1 MGLFDL
7 DDFDMPEEKKRKRQY
22 KEEMK
27 NLLESMEPTGKITL
41 TAKWDDNLGV
51 ILIGATKLGT
61 LIRYETIKS
70 VEVEQ
75 EVKLITESKGETKKK
90 GVVKRSIVGG
100 VLFGPA
106 GAIIGGATAKE
117 KTNVQAQTRQ
127 EIIRT
132 LVVTRDDPYKPVL
145 RFSYDANLEKKLR
158 DILAQNQAKEIP
170 TVQATYI
177 EQKNDVPNLI
187 ADELIKLKQLM
198 DQGILSQEEF
208 DQQKEKLLNR

>member
-7 DDFDMPEEKKRKRQY
+7 DDFDMPDEKKRKREY

-27 NLLESMEPTGKITL
+27 NLLESMEPTGKIAL

-51 ILIGATKLGT
+51 IFIGAMKLGT
-61 LIRYETIKS
+61 LIRYETIQS

-158 DILAQNQAKEIP
+158 DILAQNQAKQMENS
-170 TVQATYI
+170 TVTYI
-177 EQKNDVPNLI
+177 EQTRETPNLI
-187 ADELIKLKQLM
+187 ADELIKLKSLV

-208 DQQKEKLLNR
+208 EKQKEKLLK

>member
-7 DDFDMPEEKKRKRQY
+7 DDFDMPDEKKRKREY

-27 NLLESMEPTGKITL
+27 NLLESMEPTGKIAL

-51 ILIGATKLGT
+51 IFIGAMKLGT
-61 LIRYETIKS
+61 LIRYETIQS

-158 DILAQNQAKEIP
+158 DILAQNQAKQMENSTI
-170 TVQATYI
+170 TYI
-177 EQKNDVPNLI
+177 EQTRETPNLI
-187 ADELIKLKQLM
+187 ADELIKLKSLV

-208 DQQKEKLLNR
+208 EKQKEKLLK

>member
-7 DDFDMPEEKKRKRQY
+7 DDFDMPDEKKRKREY

-27 NLLESMEPTGKITL
+27 NLLESMEPTGKIAL

-51 ILIGATKLGT
+51 IFVGAMKLGT
-61 LIRYETIKS
+61 LIRYETIQS

-158 DILAQNQAKEIP
+158 DILAQNQAKQMENS
-170 TVQATYI
+170 TVTYI
-177 EQKNDVPNLI
+177 EQTRETPNLI
-187 ADELIKLKQLM
+187 ADELIKLKSLV

-208 DQQKEKLLNR
+208 EKQKEKLLK

>member
-27 NLLESMEPTGKITL
+27 NLLESMEPIGKIAL

-51 ILIGATKLGT
+51 IFIGAMKLGT
-61 LIRYETIKS
+61 LIRYETIQS

-100 VLFGPA
+100 LLFGPA

-132 LVVTRDDPYKPVL
+132 LVVTREDPYKPVL

-158 DILAQNQAKEIP
+158 DILAQNQAKQIEN
-170 TVQATYI
+170 TVTYI
-177 EQKNDVPNLI
+177 EQTETPNLI
-187 ADELIKLKQLM
+187 ADELIKLKGLV

-208 DQQKEKLLNR
+208 EKQKEKLLK

>member
-7 DDFDMPEEKKRKRQY
+7 DDFDMPEEKKRKRQH

-27 NLLESMEPTGKITL
+27 NLLESMEPISKIAL

-51 ILIGATKLGT
+51 IFIGAMKLGT
-61 LIRYETIKS
+61 LIRYETIQS

-75 EVKLITESKGETKKK
+75 EVKLITESKGEIKKK

-100 VLFGPA
+100 LLFGPA

-132 LVVTRDDPYKPVL
+132 LVVTREDPYKPVL

-158 DILAQNQAKEIP
+158 DILAQNQAKQIEN
-170 TVQATYI
+170 TVTYI
-177 EQKNDVPNLI
+177 EQTETPNLI
-187 ADELIKLKQLM
+187 ADELIKLKGLV

-208 DQQKEKLLNR
+208 EKQKEKLLK

>member
-7 DDFDMPEEKKRKRQY
+7 DDFDMPEEKKRKRQH

-27 NLLESMEPTGKITL
+27 NLLESMEPTGKIAL

-51 ILIGATKLGT
+51 IFIGAMKLGT
-61 LIRYETIKS
+61 LIRYETIQS

-100 VLFGPA
+100 LLFGPA

-132 LVVTRDDPYKPVL
+132 LVVTREDPYKPVL

-158 DILAQNQAKEIP
+158 DILAQNQAKQIEN
-170 TVQATYI
+170 TVTYI
-177 EQKNDVPNLI
+177 EQTEAPNLI
-187 ADELIKLKQLM
+187 ADELIKLKGLV

-208 DQQKEKLLNR
+208 EKQKEKLLK

>member
-7 DDFDMPEEKKRKRQY
+7 DDFDMPEEKKRKRQH

-27 NLLESMEPTGKITL
+27 NLLESMEPTGKIAL

-51 ILIGATKLGT
+51 IFIGAMKLGT
-61 LIRYETIKS
+61 LIRYETIQS

-100 VLFGPA
+100 LLFGPA

-132 LVVTRDDPYKPVL
+132 LVVTREDPYKPVL

-158 DILAQNQAKEIP
+158 DILAQNQAKQIEN
-170 TVQATYI
+170 TVTYI
-177 EQKNDVPNLI
+177 EQTETPNLI
-187 ADELIKLKQLM
+187 ADELIKLKGLV

-208 DQQKEKLLNR
+208 EKQKEKLLK

>member
-7 DDFDMPEEKKRKRQY
+7 DDFDMPDEKKRKREY

-27 NLLESMEPTGKITL
+27 NLLESMEPTGKIAL

-51 ILIGATKLGT
+51 IFIGAMKLGT
-61 LIRYETIKS
+61 LIRYETIQS

-117 KTNVQAQTRQ
+117 KTSVQAQTRQ

-158 DILAQNQAKEIP
+158 DILAQNQAKQMENS
-170 TVQATYI
+170 TVTYI
-177 EQKNDVPNLI
+177 EQTRDTPNLI
-187 ADELIKLKQLM
+187 ADELIKLKSLV
-198 DQGILSQEEF
+198 DEGILSQEEF
-208 DQQKEKLLNR
+208 EKQKEKLLK

>member
-27 NLLESMEPTGKITL
+27 NLLESMEPTGKIAL

-51 ILIGATKLGT
+51 IFIGAMKLGT
-61 LIRYETIKS
+61 LIRYETIQS

-100 VLFGPA
+100 LLFGPA

-132 LVVTRDDPYKPVL
+132 LVVTREDPYKPVL

-158 DILAQNQAKEIP
+158 DILAQNQAKQIEN
-170 TVQATYI
+170 TVTYI
-177 EQKNDVPNLI
+177 EQTETPNLI
-187 ADELIKLKQLM
+187 ADELIKLKGLV

-208 DQQKEKLLNR
+208 EKQKEKLLK

>member
-7 DDFDMPEEKKRKRQY
+7 DDFDMPEEKKRKRHY

-27 NLLESMEPTGKITL
+27 NLLESMEPTGKIAL

-51 ILIGATKLGT
+51 IFIGAMKLGT
-61 LIRYETIKS
+61 LIRYETIQS

-100 VLFGPA
+100 LLFGPA

-132 LVVTRDDPYKPVL
+132 LVVTREDPYKPVL

-158 DILAQNQAKEIP
+158 DILAQNQAKQIEN
-170 TVQATYI
+170 TVTYI
-177 EQKNDVPNLI
+177 EQTETPNLI
-187 ADELIKLKQLM
+187 ADELIKLKGLV

-208 DQQKEKLLNR
+208 EKQKEKLLK

>member
-27 NLLESMEPTGKITL
+27 NLLESMEPTGKIAL

-51 ILIGATKLGT
+51 IFIGAMKLGT
-61 LIRYETIKS
+61 LIRYETIQS

-75 EVKLITESKGETKKK
+75 EVKLITESKGEIKKK

-100 VLFGPA
+100 LLFGPA

-132 LVVTRDDPYKPVL
+132 LVVTREDPYKPVL

-158 DILAQNQAKEIP
+158 DILAQNQAKQIEN
-170 TVQATYI
+170 TVTYI
-177 EQKNDVPNLI
+177 EQTETPNLI
-187 ADELIKLKQLM
+187 ADELIKLKGLV

-208 DQQKEKLLNR
+208 EKQKEKLLK

>member
-27 NLLESMEPTGKITL
+27 NLLESMEPTGKIAL

-51 ILIGATKLGT
+51 IFIGAMKLGT
-61 LIRYETIKS
+61 LIRYETIQS

-75 EVKLITESKGETKKK
+75 EVKLITESKGEIKKK

-100 VLFGPA
+100 LLFGPA

-132 LVVTRDDPYKPVL
+132 LVVTREDPYKPVL

-158 DILAQNQAKEIP
+158 DILAQNQAKQIEN
-170 TVQATYI
+170 TVTYI
-177 EQKNDVPNLI
+177 EQTETPNLI
-187 ADELIKLKQLM
+187 ADELIKLKGLV

-208 DQQKEKLLNR
+208 GKQKEKLLK

>member
-1 MGLFDL
+1 
-7 DDFDMPEEKKRKRQY
+7 
-22 KEEMK
+22 MK
-27 NLLESMEPTGKITL
+27 NLLESMEPTGKIAL

-51 ILIGATKLGT
+51 IFIGAMKLGT
-61 LIRYETIKS
+61 LIRYETIQS

-75 EVKLITESKGETKKK
+75 EVKLITESKGEIKKK

-100 VLFGPA
+100 LLFGPA

-132 LVVTRDDPYKPVL
+132 LVVTREDPYKPVL

-158 DILAQNQAKEIP
+158 DILAQNQAKQIEN
-170 TVQATYI
+170 TVTYI
-177 EQKNDVPNLI
+177 EQTETPNLI
-187 ADELIKLKQLM
+187 ADELIKLKGLV

-208 DQQKEKLLNR
+208 EKQKEKLLK

>member
-7 DDFDMPEEKKRKRQY
+7 DDFDMPEEKKRKRQH

-27 NLLESMEPTGKITL
+27 NLLESMEPTGKIAL

-51 ILIGATKLGT
+51 IFIGAMKLGT
-61 LIRYETIKS
+61 LIRYETIQS

-75 EVKLITESKGETKKK
+75 EVKLITESKGEIKKK

-100 VLFGPA
+100 LLFGPA

-132 LVVTRDDPYKPVL
+132 LVVTREDPYKPVL

-158 DILAQNQAKEIP
+158 DILAQNQAKQIEN
-170 TVQATYI
+170 TVTYI
-177 EQKNDVPNLI
+177 EQTETPNLI
-187 ADELIKLKQLM
+187 ADELIKLKGLV

-208 DQQKEKLLNR
+208 EKQKEKLLK

>member
-7 DDFDMPEEKKRKRQY
+7 DDFDMPDEKKRKREY

-27 NLLESMEPTGKITL
+27 NLLESMEPTGKIAL

-51 ILIGATKLGT
+51 IFIGAMKLGT
-61 LIRYETIKS
+61 LIRYETIQS

-132 LVVTRDDPYKPVL
+132 LVVTRDDPYKTVL

-158 DILAQNQAKEIP
+158 DILAQNQAKQIENSTI
-170 TVQATYI
+170 TYI
-177 EQKNDVPNLI
+177 EQTRETPNLI
-187 ADELIKLKQLM
+187 ADELIKLKSLV

-208 DQQKEKLLNR
+208 EKQKEKLLK

>member
-27 NLLESMEPTGKITL
+27 NLLESMEPTGKIAL

-51 ILIGATKLGT
+51 IFIGAMKLGT
-61 LIRYETIKS
+61 LIRYETIQS

-75 EVKLITESKGETKKK
+75 EVKLITESKGEIKKK

-100 VLFGPA
+100 LLFGPA

-132 LVVTRDDPYKPVL
+132 LVVTREDPYKPVL

-158 DILAQNQAKEIP
+158 DILAQNQAKQIEN
-170 TVQATYI
+170 TVTYI
-177 EQKNDVPNLI
+177 EQTETPNLI
-187 ADELIKLKQLM
+187 ANELIKLKGLV

-208 DQQKEKLLNR
+208 GKQKEKLLK

>member
-7 DDFDMPEEKKRKRQY
+7 DDFDMPEEKKRKRQH

-27 NLLESMEPTGKITL
+27 NLLESMEPTGKIAL

-51 ILIGATKLGT
+51 IFIGAMRLGT
-61 LIRYETIKS
+61 LIRYETIQS

-100 VLFGPA
+100 LLFGPA

-132 LVVTRDDPYKPVL
+132 LVVTREDPYKPVL

-158 DILAQNQAKEIP
+158 DILAQNQAKQIEN
-170 TVQATYI
+170 TVTYI
-177 EQKNDVPNLI
+177 EQTETPNLI
-187 ADELIKLKQLM
+187 ADELIKLKGLV

-208 DQQKEKLLNR
+208 EKQKEKLLK

>member
-27 NLLESMEPTGKITL
+27 NLLESMEPTGKIAL

-51 ILIGATKLGT
+51 IFIGAMKLGT
-61 LIRYETIKS
+61 LIRYETIQS

-75 EVKLITESKGETKKK
+75 EVKLITESKGEIKKK

-100 VLFGPA
+100 LLFGPA

-132 LVVTRDDPYKPVL
+132 LVVTREDPYKPVL

-158 DILAQNQAKEIP
+158 DILAQNKAKQIEN
-170 TVQATYI
+170 TVTYI
-177 EQKNDVPNLI
+177 EQTETPNLI
-187 ADELIKLKQLM
+187 ADELIKLKGLV

-208 DQQKEKLLNR
+208 EKQKEKLLK